1 MGPSEAGQA
10 IFSNPINGAIAV
22 EIDEI
27 NLAIIHHL
35 KDGRKSYKEIA
46 SGLNVT
52 VNTVKSRIGKL
63 LKEGLLDI
71 VGLVNPDTMPRHQV
85 VIVGVKLATMDLVQ
99 KGEAFSKLKGVVSVS
114 VVTGRFDLILVVF
127 LKEGFE
133 LLEFYSEEVSR
144 IEGVQSVETF
154 VTYKNYNL
162 KIPYIL

>member
-1 MGPSEAGQA
+1 MEL
-10 IFSNPINGAIAV
+10 
-22 EIDEI
+22 DEI
-27 NLAIIHHL
+27 NISIIHHL

-46 SGLNVT
+46 ADQNIT
-52 VNTVKSRIGKL
+52 VNTVKSRVSKL
-63 LKEGLLDI
+63 VKEGVLDI
-71 VGLVNPDTMPRHQV
+71 VGLVDPDTIPRHQV
-85 VIVGVKLATMDLVQ
+85 VIVGVKLASMDLVK

-144 IEGVQSVETF
+144 IDGVQSVETF

-162 KIPYIL
+162 KIPYIF